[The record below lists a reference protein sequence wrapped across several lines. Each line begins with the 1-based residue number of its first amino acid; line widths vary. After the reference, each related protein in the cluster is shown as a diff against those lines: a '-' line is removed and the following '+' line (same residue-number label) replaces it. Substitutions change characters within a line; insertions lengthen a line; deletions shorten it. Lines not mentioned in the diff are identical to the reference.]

1 MLPTAVRRLRCTG
14 PNAPWATRSL
24 PPYRPPLRR
33 RRVLSRGRCVPLHL
47 PAAARGEIRVWVDAR
62 PERALA
68 VGTRE
73 ESPDRWTT
81 FDLPPGER
89 PTEALPGL
97 LARSRSMTEDP
108 SPCGGSDVTGF
119 EALSTR
125 PKCSRD
131 DRFPGPARLPLHC
144 MAAPDCAESGSTIA
158 QEHRF
163 RIVRS
168 NVLEAAH
175 RQSPLDNARSD
186 GWHPRFGVHLRDCQL
201 VSSCDAEVSEE
212 RV

>member
-24 PPYRPPLRR
+24 PRPPYRPPLRPPPR
-33 RRVLSRGRCVPLHL
+33 PVPRALRPLHL

-144 MAAPDCAESGSTIA
+144 MARARLCGVRLNHCPRASLQDRSVQCPRGRTQTIA
-158 QEHRF
+158 
-163 RIVRS
+163 
-168 NVLEAAH
+168 A
-175 RQSPLDNARSD
+175 
-186 GWHPRFGVHLRDCQL
+186 
-201 VSSCDAEVSEE
+201 
-212 RV
+212 